1 MKTGKGKFKKIAIKK
16 GNSTSYKSKKLK
28 KNTKYTFKMRA
39 FMKGEGGKKIYSS
52 FSKVK
57 KG

>member
-1 MKTGKGKFKKIAIKK
+1 MKKGNGKFKKTAVKK
-16 GNSTSYKSKKLK
+16 GSSTSYKSKKLK
-28 KNTKYTFKMRA
+28 KNTKYTFKIRA

-52 FSKVK
+52 YSKEK